1 MFTIF
6 TPYPTAWAVRALFGS
21 TSYTNHELLEE
32 TMPNITVLEDI
43 KYPLKHKKNT
53 LDIIYPENQA
63 TPLPVIF

>member
-43 KYPLKHKKNT
+43 KYPLKHKK
-53 LDIIYPENQA
+53 IH
-63 TPLPVIF
+63 